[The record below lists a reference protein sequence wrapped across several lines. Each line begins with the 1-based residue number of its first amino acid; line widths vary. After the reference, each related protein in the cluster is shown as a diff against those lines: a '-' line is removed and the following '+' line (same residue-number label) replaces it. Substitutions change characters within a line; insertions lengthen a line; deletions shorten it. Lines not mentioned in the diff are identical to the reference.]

1 MKQALVEKLL
11 RSTFLL
17 LDLLADLITTAEHHD
32 SSLTLLAECVEILR
46 PHQLREQ
53 GQKNL
58 KEAEEDL
65 PSIEGSSKMT
75 KLEP

>member
-1 MKQALVEKLL
+1 MKLAQNLTLHPPLKMKQALVEKLL

-46 PHQLREQ
+46 PHQLRE
-53 GQKNL
+53 
-58 KEAEEDL
+58 
-65 PSIEGSSKMT
+65 
-75 KLEP
+75 